1 MDNGTEQ
8 APLRVIPFVE
18 TSRRL
23 CTTTVTVKKLV
34 KHGLLDEVKL
44 PNRKRA
50 RGVTSD
56 SLERFI
62 RAATVRRGD
71 GSEAAR

>member
-1 MDNGTEQ
+1 MDSATEQ
-8 APLRVIPFVE
+8 APLRVVPFVE

-23 CTTTVTVKKLV
+23 CTTTVTVKNLV
-34 KHGLLDEVKL
+34 KRGMLDEVRL
-44 PNRKRA
+44 PDRKRA

-62 RAATVRRGD
+62 RESTVRRDNGT
-71 GSEAAR
+71 EAAQ

>member
-1 MDNGTEQ
+1 MDNATDN
-8 APLRVIPFVE
+8 ANLRVVPFVE

-23 CTTTVTVKKLV
+23 CTTTVTVKHLV
-34 KHGLLDEVKL
+34 KQGLLDEVKL
-44 PNRKRA
+44 PGRKRA

-62 RAATVRRGD
+62 RAATVRR
-71 GSEAAR
+71 AAGTEDAL

>member
-1 MDNGTEQ
+1 MDSATEQ
-8 APLRVIPFVE
+8 APLRVVSFVE

-23 CTTTVTVKKLV
+23 CTTTVTVKNLV
-34 KHGLLDEVKL
+34 KRGMLDEVRL
-44 PNRKRA
+44 PDRKRA

-62 RAATVRRGD
+62 RESTVRRD
-71 GSEAAR
+71 NETEAAQ